1 MIFVYA
7 SPLYF
12 FNCSNLFL
20 KILSYY
26 FGRII
31 NALYICTSSLEI
43 TYQER
48 LRERPCEALATV
60 SCGKRNG
67 ANSVAIK
74 NRG

>member
-1 MIFVYA
+1 MIVSFVVLQIY
-7 SPLYF
+7 LK
-12 FNCSNLFL
+12 

-31 NALYICTSSLEI
+31 KTLYICTSSLEI

-67 ANSVAIK
+67 ANSVTIK
-74 NRG
+74 TVAS